1 MGMKNNFWILSLC
14 AFLLIAAN
22 IGLSVPLRVAI
33 AANAAVIIL
42 DVIKQARRL
51 GNAGNEKED

>member
-33 AANAAVIIL
+33 AANATVIIL

>member
-1 MGMKNNFWILSLC
+1 MKNNFWILSLC

-33 AANAAVIIL
+33 AANATVIIL
-42 DVIKQARRL
+42 DVIKQARML
-51 GNAGNEKED
+51 GNPGNEKQD

>member
-22 IGLSVPLRVAI
+22 IGLSVPLRAAI

-51 GNAGNEKED
+51 SDAGNEKED

>member
-1 MGMKNNFWILSLC
+1 MKNNFWILSLC

>member
-1 MGMKNNFWILSLC
+1 MKNNFWILSLC

-22 IGLSVPLRVAI
+22 IGLSVPLRVA
-33 AANAAVIIL
+33 NAAVIIL